1 MHPRLHRH
9 LDRRR
14 GENRNPPARGEPLTQ
29 RRSFHI
35 WTIGCQMNLADSE
48 SLARRLLAAGYVED
62 SLDRADVAVLNTCVV
77 RQASEDRVYSKLHE
91 LKQWKTAERTIA
103 VTGCI
108 VAKEGDVLR
117 KRFPHLDE
125 VVPIGAYDDFIA
137 GLEARYDY
145 SQGEPLPPAGRTG
158 ISHFVRV
165 IEGCDHNCTFC
176 IVPRVRGREK
186 HLPMNAVLAECRE
199 AVAAGAKEVVLLGQN
214 VDDYR
219 DPESGGGLAALV
231 REVEKIAGIKR
242 LRFLTSHPQDLE
254 TELLEVMA
262 ASDVVCRELQLPV
275 QSGDDTVLKRM
286 ARGYQTR
293 HYRAIIDNAR
303 RLMPD
308 LGLATDII
316 VGFPGESE
324 QAYLNTRA
332 LVEEMEFDVVHIAM
346 YSPRPGTHA
355 ANRMSDDVPQDEKL
369 RRLNDLLALQKD
381 IAARK
386 TARWIGRDV
395 EVLIEG
401 HDELHRPYGRIRQG
415 KRGVV
420 MSGNGVAPGDV
431 VKMRVLQATAAQLL
445 GLPAA

>member
-1 MHPRLHRH
+1 
-9 LDRRR
+9 
-14 GENRNPPARGEPLTQ
+14 
-29 RRSFHI
+29 
-35 WTIGCQMNLADSE
+35 MNLADSE
-48 SLARRLLAAGYVED
+48 SLARHLLAAGYVEE

-91 LKQWKTAERTIA
+91 LKAWKTPDRTIA

-108 VAKEGDVLR
+108 VAKEGEVLR
-117 KRFPHLDE
+117 KRFPHLDA
-125 VVPIGAYDDFIA
+125 VVPIGEYDEFVA
-137 GLEARYDY
+137 GLESRYDY
-145 SQGEPLPPAGRTG
+145 SQGEPLPAAGRTG
-158 ISHFVRV
+158 ISHYVRV
-165 IEGCDHNCTFC
+165 IQGCDHNCTFC

-186 HLPMNAVLAECRE
+186 HLPMRAVLAECRD
-199 AVAAGAKEVVLLGQN
+199 AVASGAKEVVLLGQN

-219 DPESGGGLAALV
+219 DPDSGGGLAGLV
-231 REVEKIAGIKR
+231 REVEKIQGLKR
-242 LRFLTSHPQDLE
+242 LRFMTSHPQDLE
-254 TELLEVMA
+254 AELLEVMA
-262 ASDVVCRELQLPV
+262 SSDVVCRELQLPV
-275 QSGDDTVLKRM
+275 QSGDDSVLKRM

-308 LGLATDII
+308 IGLVTDII

-332 LVEEMEFDVVHIAM
+332 LVEETEFEVVHIAM

-355 ANRMSDDVPQDEKL
+355 ANRMPDDVPHHEKL

-381 IAARK
+381 IAAHK
-386 TARWIGRDV
+386 TKRWIGRDV

-415 KRGVV
+415 KRAVV
-420 MSGNGVAPGDV
+420 MRGNGVAPGDV
-431 VKMRVLQATAAQLL
+431 VNVRVLQATAGQLL